1 MKKYLLENEIK
12 KINSLIEYSI
22 GQTVN
27 EVETIG
33 DVEKVSVSWLQ
44 NVGNHIKNGATLI
57 DLTIGNASKRIP
69 SMGRESVIKA
79 YFPVVDP
86 KWKPN
91 MEDIRDY
98 INSNK
103 PKQEEIVQKVN
114 AELEKKD
121 DSVLVNSIKSIK
133 VGTLDLGLT
142 DFDLGY
148 LNFKYSVVLNNARL
162 KSYSNNA
169 FSGFI
174 DVDGKGN
181 VPDGIFKGA
190 SINLDA
196 YSNFTVGY
204 NGEISNE
211 NVILNFYPNKISVS
225 TNWLGMNSKSVNIP
239 NWVKSS
245 LLLLPTGAALL
256 AYTLQFRLYS
266 NELWVKL
273 RAFGKDWFRTSVG
286 TIDVTSK
293 VKEKLKNIRVTLP
306 LKVLRSQKIPNT
318 IKGYETLANNVA
330 GGIKV
335 EKNKD

>member
-1 MKKYLLENEIK
+1 MKKSLLENDIK
-12 KINSLIEYSI
+12 KMNSLIEYSI
-22 GQTVN
+22 GQPIN
-27 EVETIG
+27 EQDTLG
-33 DVEKVSVSWLQ
+33 DVEKVSVAWLQ

-57 DLTIGNASKRIP
+57 DLTKGNASKRIP

-91 MEDIRDY
+91 MKDIRAY

-114 AELEKKD
+114 VELEKKD
-121 DSVLVNSIKSIK
+121 ETTLVSSIKSIK
-133 VGTLDLGLT
+133 VGTLDLGIK

-148 LNFKYSVVLNNARL
+148 LNFKYSVVLNTARL

-190 SINLDA
+190 SLNLDA
-196 YSNFTVGY
+196 YSDFTIGY
-204 NGEISNE
+204 NGKISNE
-211 NVILNFYPNKISVS
+211 NIILNFYPNKISIY
-225 TNWLGMNSKSVNIP
+225 TNWLGVNSKSVNLP
-239 NWVKSS
+239 GWVKSAIA
-245 LLLLPTGAALL
+245 LLPGGLL
-256 AYTLQFRLYS
+256 AYTLQFRLS
-266 NELWVKL
+266 NNQLWVKL
-273 RAFGKDWFRTSVG
+273 KAFGKEWFKTSLG

-293 VKEKLKNIRVTLP
+293 VKEKLKDVRVTLP
-306 LKVLRSQKIPNT
+306 LSVIRSQKIPNSV
-318 IKGYETLANNVA
+318 KGYETLANNVA

-335 EKNKD
+335 EKNKG